1 MRTLFDCA
9 VVGGGP
15 AGAAAA
21 LTLARRGRRVILLE
35 KEPLPRSK
43 PCGGG
48 MPPSVLSL
56 LALPSIDGIVDRVH
70 RLTFLYDGGS
80 PVSHELA
87 EPLLMV
93 DRARFDHFLVRTAGA
108 AGAEVRDRTAVRSF
122 GATGDHWEIG
132 TSAGTFAARKII
144 LTDGGQGRCA
154 ALAGFPP
161 NRRTEGLALAC
172 ELPADRRRDELTV
185 DLGLLPCGYLW
196 IFPKGDRISL
206 GVGITKRGGNHLQ
219 LFDKMAVFAGRQGL
233 PFDRSLC
240 RGHRVAIWDG
250 ARPLTRLDSFLL
262 AGEAAFLAD
271 PLSAEGIRPAV
282 KSGIAAGEAVDASLG
297 GDATAFSRYEE
308 RMRREL
314 GREFAI
320 AARIAKFFFL
330 FPSLSYRAAFFH
342 PRTTAIMNEVFL
354 GRVAYSDLAGKV
366 LSTLARTVKRRPL

>member
-1 MRTLFDCA
+1 MRTIFDCA

-15 AGAAAA
+15 AGSAAA

-35 KEPLPRSK
+35 KEELPRVK

-56 LALPSIDGIVDRVH
+56 LGLPSVEGIVDRVH
-70 RLTFLYDGGS
+70 RLTFLYDGAL
-80 PVSHELA
+80 PVSHDLV

-93 DRARFDHFLVRTAGA
+93 DRARFDHFLTGTAGA
-108 AGAEVRDRTAVRSF
+108 AGAEIRDRTTVDSF
-122 GATGDHWEIG
+122 APTGDHWTIG

-144 LTDGGQGRCA
+144 LADGGQGRCA
-154 ALAGFPP
+154 ALAGF
-161 NRRTEGLALAC
+161 RKKKGAEGLAVAC
-172 ELPADRRRDELTV
+172 ELPADRHRDELVV

-196 IFPKGDRISL
+196 LFPKGDRVSI
-206 GVGITKRGGNHLQ
+206 GVGITKRGGNHSQ
-219 LFDKMAVFAGRQGL
+219 LFDKLAIFAGRQDL

-250 ARPLTRLDSFLL
+250 DLPLTRLDSFLL

-282 KSGIAAGEAVDASLG
+282 KSGIAAGEAVDGALA
-297 GDATAFSRYEE
+297 GDTTAFRRYEE
-308 RMRREL
+308 RVRREM

-342 PRTTAIMNEVFL
+342 PRTTAIMNDVFL
-354 GRVAYSDLAGKV
+354 GRVAYSDLSAKV
-366 LSTLARTVKRRPL
+366 LATLRRAVTRT

>member
-1 MRTLFDCA
+1 MRTIFDCA

-35 KEPLPRSK
+35 KEPLPRPK

-48 MPPSVLSL
+48 MPPSVIPLLGLS
-56 LALPSIDGIVDRVH
+56 SVDGIVDRVH
-70 RLTFLYDGGS
+70 RLTFLYDGAL
-80 PVSHELA
+80 PVSHELV

-93 DRARFDHFLVRTAGA
+93 DRARFDHFLVRTAA
-108 AGAEVRDRTAVRSF
+108 DSGAEVRDRATVDSF
-122 GATGDHWEIG
+122 APTGDHWIIG
-132 TSAGTFAARKII
+132 TSAGAFSVRKIVI
-144 LTDGGQGRCA
+144 ADGGQGRTVSM
-154 ALAGFPP
+154 AGFKK
-161 NRRTEGLALAC
+161 RKGAEGLAVAY
-172 ELPADRRRDELTV
+172 ELPCDQQRNELVV

-196 IFPKGDRISL
+196 LFPKGNHLSL
-206 GVGITKRGGNHLQ
+206 GVGITKKNDNHLM
-219 LFDKMAVFAGRQGL
+219 LFEKLSTFAGRQGL

-250 ARPLTRLDSFLL
+250 DRPLTRLDSFLL
-262 AGEAAFLAD
+262 AGESASLAD

-282 KSGIAAGEAVDASLG
+282 RSGIAAGEAVDASLG
-297 GDATAFSRYEE
+297 GDTAAMKNYEE
-308 RMRREL
+308 RMRREM

-320 AARIAKFFFL
+320 ASRIAKFFFL

-342 PRTTAIMNEVFL
+342 PRTTAIINDVFL

-366 LSTLARTVKRRPL
+366 LATLKRAVMRKTF